1 MSNIVGEKIG
11 LSGRLVGIGK
21 IRKDGSKEFHWLKK
35 PISNMM
41 LSKGVDRL
49 FKYNWGNNYFYD
61 NAYSVGLW
69 GGFWGSA
76 RKNFMINDTNPY
88 NGNNWNY
95 NQEVA
100 GAVSFCSYGTDGSA
114 NDYLNTTDLGARVT
128 RYDNLYRTTTNREN
142 LYPFSGTRQTSP
154 GVLDARISHLAPA
167 ASSDVAVRELG
178 YWGASYTYNVSTLS
192 NWGLTSRIVLPSPYY
207 LNVGE
212 RLLTTYEIRVTLDT
226 DTSYGQFQ
234 SMTDTGS
241 NVLEYKC
248 RRNLVEVVGNFGGG
262 ANCHAFDFPY
272 IDEQGGGNIWPS
284 GTAASSSY
292 PTGVKAGTTAQP
304 WRWGGSTPNYSG
316 SNKYACANNVAYTTD
331 TTHEIPDWGTAESGL
346 TIVQDS
352 RRVQTSVRP
361 YVEGSHEIIYDLIL
375 PQFWPNLSLDTDYAD
390 IAYLNVGGLAIKFGK
405 MVDGVFTPQ
414 VCRKL
419 ATKQWKLSFKTSIKT
434 PDDV

>member
-49 FKYNWGNNYFYD
+49 FKYNWGYNFLSAGNSFQYRT
-61 NAYSVGLW
+61 
-69 GGFWGSA
+69 GFWASA
-76 RKNFMINDTNPY
+76 LRNFFINDKNAFTNIWQSSSEMP
-88 NGNNWNY
+88 
-95 NQEVA
+95 
-100 GAVSFCSYGTDGSA
+100 GAISFCSYGTDGTA
-114 NDYLNTTDLGARVT
+114 NDYTTTDNLGAMVA
-128 RYDNLYRTTTNREN
+128 RYDNLYKTSNNKEN
-142 LYPFSGTRQTSP
+142 LYPFHGTRQTSQ
-154 GVLDARISHLAPA
+154 GVLDMRISHLSPA
-167 ASSDVAVRELG
+167 ASSSVAVREIG
-178 YWGASYTYNVSTLS
+178 YWGASLTSYNSLT
-192 NWGLTSRIVLPSPYY
+192 NFGLTSRIVMPSPYY
-207 LNVGE
+207 INAGE
-212 RLLTTYEIRVTLDT
+212 QLLTTYEIRVTLDT

-234 SMTDTGS
+234 SMTDTGGS
-241 NVLEYKC
+241 VLEYKC
-248 RRNLVEVVGNFGGG
+248 RRNLVEVIGNFGGG
-262 ANCHAFDFPY
+262 VNCHAFDFPY

-284 GTAASSSY
+284 GKAAQTSY
-292 PTGVKAGTTAQP
+292 PGDVIAGTTAQP
-304 WRWGGSTPNYSG
+304 WRWGGSTPNYNINYYPYTS
-316 SNKYACANNVAYTTD
+316 ANNVAYTTD

-352 RRVQTSVRP
+352 RHVMASARS

>member
-21 IRKDGSKEFHWLKK
+21 IMKDGSKEFHWLKK

-49 FKYNWGNNYFYD
+49 FKYNWGYNFFFD
-61 NAYSVGLW
+61 NSNINILGGLW
-69 GGFWGSA
+69 ASA
-76 RKNFMINDTNPY
+76 RKNFLNNNTNGY
-88 NGNNWNY
+88 NGSNWGY
-95 NQEVA
+95 NQEIA
-100 GAVSFCSYGTDGSA
+100 GAVSFCSYGTDGTAS
-114 NDYLNTTDLGARVT
+114 DYMTTDALGAMVV
-128 RYDNLYRTTTNREN
+128 RYDNVYRITNSKEN
-142 LYPFSGTRQTSP
+142 LYPFHGTRQTSP
-154 GVLDARISHLAPA
+154 GVLDMRISHLSPA
-167 ASSDVAVRELG
+167 AGADVAVRELG
-178 YWGASYTYNVSTLS
+178 YWGASYKNGSDLT
-192 NWGLTSRIVLPSPYY
+192 NWGMTSRIILPSPYY
-207 LNVGE
+207 LNAGE
-212 RLLTTYEIRVTLDT
+212 QLLTTYEIRVTLDT

-234 SMTDTGS
+234 SMTDTGG
-241 NVLEYKC
+241 NALEYKC

-284 GTAASSSY
+284 GTAASSNI

-304 WRWGGSTPNYSG
+304 WRWGGSTPNYTG
-316 SNKYACANNVAYTTD
+316 SNLKYSSANNVAYTTD

-352 RRVQTSVRP
+352 RHARANVRT
-361 YVEGSHEIIYDLIL
+361 YVAGSHEIIYDLIL

>member
-1 MSNIVGEKIG
+1 MHIQDTQFP
-11 LSGRLVGIGK
+11 RH
-21 IRKDGSKEFHWLKK
+21 DGTAS
-35 PISNMM
+35 
-41 LSKGVDRL
+41 
-49 FKYNWGNNYFYD
+49 
-61 NAYSVGLW
+61 
-69 GGFWGSA
+69 
-76 RKNFMINDTNPY
+76 
-88 NGNNWNY
+88 
-95 NQEVA
+95 
-100 GAVSFCSYGTDGSA
+100 
-114 NDYLNTTDLGARVT
+114 DYMTTDALGAMVV
-128 RYDNLYRTTTNREN
+128 RYDNVYRITNSKEN
-142 LYPFSGTRQTSP
+142 LYPFHGTRQTSP
-154 GVLDARISHLAPA
+154 GVLDMRISHLSPA
-167 ASSDVAVRELG
+167 AGADVAVRELG
-178 YWGASYTYNVSTLS
+178 YWGASYKNGSDLT
-192 NWGLTSRIVLPSPYY
+192 NWGMTSRIILPSPYY
-207 LNVGE
+207 LNAGE
-212 RLLTTYEIRVTLDT
+212 QLLTTYEIRVTLDT

-234 SMTDTGS
+234 SMTDTGG
-241 NVLEYKC
+241 NALEYKC

-284 GTAASSSY
+284 GTAASSNI

-304 WRWGGSTPNYSG
+304 WRWGGSTPNYTG
-316 SNKYACANNVAYTTD
+316 SNLKYSSANNVAYTTD

-352 RRVQTSVRP
+352 RHARANVRT
-361 YVEGSHEIIYDLIL
+361 YVAGSHEIIYDLIL